1 MAARLRLSRSGF
13 SAGPDRAWVTRTET
27 LLFCVAVW
35 SVVGGCGHGGTRER
49 RAGPVTD
56 TDLEVRRAGFVR
68 ETLLTG
74 ELEAEQAEVLAA
86 PDVNIW
92 PLTVRSLAE
101 DGATV
106 KQGEVVAE
114 FDNTQ
119 LLSNLEDLRTQRLEA
134 KNLLV
139 SRRAR
144 AAAEISE
151 AMFEVERQRATL
163 EKAEIATS
171 VPEEILSSREYAELQ
186 LALQRAL
193 LGLSEAEQALASV
206 RDAGAADIRIQQLAL
221 EKARDA
227 AKRAE
232 SSIGQLSLRAP
243 RDGIAVRATNSREA
257 RPVRVGDA
265 VWPGLAVA
273 RLPDLETLY
282 LKARL
287 FDVDDGRV
295 AEGQRV
301 WSTLDAFPE
310 TRIEG
315 RVRTIDAVADETSPF
330 SARRVFDV
338 TIDFDQVDTERLRP
352 GMSAK
357 VVIEG
362 ERVED
367 ALLVPREALDL
378 SSEEALVG
386 LVDGSLVAVEL
397 GPCDARFC
405 VVLDGLE
412 AGIRLRSLR
421 GRSAETR
428 G

>member
-1 MAARLRLSRSGF
+1 MA
-13 SAGPDRAWVTRTET
+13 
-27 LLFCVAVW
+27 
-35 SVVGGCGHGGTRER
+35 
-49 RAGPVTD
+49 D

-92 PLTVRSLAE
+92 PLTVRFLAE

-119 LLSNLEDLRTQRLEA
+119 LLSNLEDLRTQALEA

-163 EKAEIATS
+163 EKAEIAAS

-186 LALQRAL
+186 LALERAL

-232 SSIGQLSLRAP
+232 SSIGQLSLLAP
-243 RDGIAVRATNSREA
+243 RDGIAVRATNSRES

-338 TIDFDQVDTERLRP
+338 TIDLDQIDPAPATRDV
-352 GMSAK
+352 G
-357 VVIEG
+357 EG
-362 ERVED
+362 
-367 ALLVPREALDL
+367 
-378 SSEEALVG
+378 G
-386 LVDGSLVAVEL
+386 H
-397 GPCDARFC
+397 
-405 VVLDGLE
+405 
-412 AGIRLRSLR
+412 R
-421 GRSAETR
+421 GRECR
-428 G
+428 GCASGTA